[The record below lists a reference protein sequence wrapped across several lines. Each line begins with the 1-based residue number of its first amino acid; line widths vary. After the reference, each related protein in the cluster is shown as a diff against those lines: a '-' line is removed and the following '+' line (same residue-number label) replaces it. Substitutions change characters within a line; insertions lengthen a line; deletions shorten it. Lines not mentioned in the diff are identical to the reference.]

1 MNINATEQLLRTLD
15 EIEAKIK
22 HLENSPNRAFVL
34 VEYDTLN
41 LFHWFNECFKQFW
54 DEFDHSSSKLLLFR
68 YITKKHS
75 ELIDKYETLF
85 REQIDYLESV
95 IDFKDHSV
103 KELPPVI
110 FAEDNRRDVIGYYME
125 RFKDEK
131 DENEKPLYYIE
142 LDSDTNF
149 EIINGKEVPI
159 DFYMFRSDELNNKH
173 YTGLVG
179 MYYCLNSLSPL
190 VYTVCSYPNVLQLGY
205 TPSEEEIICQ
215 LNHEMRRY
223 AQQIGKNVY
232 RELRKLSLELNR
244 TSNESRPFD
253 VWGKVMEVEDDA
265 FRLAICDK
273 LEGNEEKRFEYIDE
287 DQRKLWTENYSLLQK
302 IKDTCID
309 DELFDIRLSVDT
321 HNLLSSLNADNLDLF
336 YELVLR
342 RNIIHREMFPEKLGT
357 EYEEW
362 LNPIDNKETLNQNK
376 SQEGINYYAPQINLQ
391 EMLKQECF
399 NEVRKDPKYDEK
411 WTDTFIE
418 DLMKSEYGKTIAEDW
433 ALNGI
438 RNKRNQIK
446 GHVFGV
452 LKDAGVLEGGYDT
465 IAAKV
470 VGKDEARTFGK
481 YMGDGKNQP
490 YAEWVKDYVTGVKE

>member
-1 MNINATEQLLRTLD
+1 MNINATEQLIRTLG
-15 EIEAKIK
+15 EIETIIK

-75 ELIDKYETLF
+75 ELIDKYEALF

-95 IDFKDHSV
+95 IDFEDHSV

-110 FAEDNRRDVIGYYME
+110 FAEDNRTNVIGYYME

-179 MYYCLNSLSPL
+179 MYNCLKSLYPL
-190 VYTVCSYPNVLQLGY
+190 VYTVCSYPAYLQLGY
-205 TPSEEEIICQ
+205 KPSDKEIIHS
-215 LNHEMRRY
+215 LEKDLRKY
-223 AQQIGKNVY
+223 AQQVGKNVN
-232 RELRKLSLELNR
+232 RELRKIYLELKRAN
-244 TSNESRPFD
+244 NESPHTV
-253 VWGKVMEVEDDA
+253 VWGKVMELEDEA
-265 FRLAICDK
+265 FRLAISGK
-273 LEGNEEKRFEYIDE
+273 LVESKEERLEHIDE
-287 DQRKLWTENYSLLQK
+287 DQRKLWTDNYKLLQK
-302 IKDTCID
+302 IKETCID
-309 DELFDIRLSVDT
+309 DELFDVGLSVET
-321 HNLLSSLNADNLDLF
+321 HNILSALRDDNLDLF

-342 RNIIHREMFPEKLGT
+342 RNIIHREMFPEKLET

-362 LNPIDNKETLNQNK
+362 LNPSGNEDTQNQNE
-376 SQEGINYYAPQINLQ
+376 SQKEINYFAPQKNLQ
-391 EMLKQECF
+391 EMLKQDCF
-399 NEVRKDPKYDEK
+399 NEVRKDQKYDEK
-411 WTDTFIE
+411 WTDAFVE

-433 ALNGI
+433 ALKGS

-446 GHVFGV
+446 GYVFGV
-452 LKDAGVLEGGYDT
+452 LKDAGVLKGGYDT

-481 YMGDGKNQP
+481 YMGEGKNQP
-490 YAEWVKDYVTGVKE
+490 YAEWVKDYVSDVKE